1 MKSWLKSW
9 KARILLV
16 LAVVGPGFITA
27 NVDNDAGGIFTY
39 SQAGAQFGYTLL
51 WTMIPITIALIV
63 VQEMSARLGAVTGK
77 GLSDLIRE
85 EFGFRV
91 TFFAMLTLVVTNYGN
106 IVAEFAGIASS
117 LQLFGWSKYVVVP
130 VCAVLV
136 WALVVRGTYA
146 SIEKIF
152 LTASAFY
159 VCYIIAGVL
168 AHPDWKAAFFA
179 TVTRPEAAGIRNYGY
194 LFTVVGLIGTTIA
207 PWMQF
212 YLQASI
218 VEKGITAKQY
228 RASRWDV
235 ILGCVFT
242 DVVAWFI
249 IVACAATLYASR
261 HYDIGTAADA
271 AQALRPLA
279 GEYAY
284 LLFAFGLFNASFF
297 AASILPISTA
307 YAVCEGLGFE
317 SGLDKKFHEAPVFY
331 WLYTVLIVVGAG
343 ALLIP
348 RLPLVYV
355 SVLSQV
361 VNGVVLP
368 FVLIFMLLLTNDR
381 ELMGEH
387 TNGRAFNVIAWTTV
401 IVVIVMTLAMF
412 FDRRQ
417 SNESPGRSSMTLT
430 PAALTSSRSRA
441 GVPVSSGNV
450 PKCIGTTALTPSHW
464 QAVAACSGPI
474 V

>member
-1 MKSWLKSW
+1 MKTKSIASFKSW
-9 KARILLV
+9 KVRLALL
-16 LAVVGPGFITA
+16 LAVIGPGFITA

-63 VQEMSARLGAVTGK
+63 VQEMTARMGAVTGK

-85 EFGFRV
+85 EFGFRL
-91 TFFAMLTLVVTNYGN
+91 TFIVMITMIIANFGN
-106 IVAEFAGIASS
+106 IVNEFAGIASS
-117 LQLFGWSKYVVVP
+117 LELFGWKRYLVVP
-130 VCAVLV
+130 LCAFVV
-136 WALVVRGTYA
+136 WVMVVRGTYA

-152 LTASAFY
+152 LAASVFY
-159 VCYIIAGVL
+159 VCYIVAGVL
-168 AHPDWKAAFFA
+168 AHPDWRAAAFA
-179 TVTRPEAAGIRNYGY
+179 TVTRPEAAGIRNYSY
-194 LFTVVGLIGTTIA
+194 LYMVIGLVGTTIA

-218 VEKGITAKQY
+218 VEKGVTAKQY

-235 ILGCVFT
+235 ILGCIFT

-249 IVACAATLYASR
+249 IVACAATLYAYGR
-261 HYDIGTAADA
+261 HNISDASDA

-284 LLFAFGLFNASFF
+284 LLFAAGLFNASLF

-331 WLYTVLIVVGAG
+331 WLYTVLIVLG
-343 ALLIP
+343 ALVVMIP

-361 VNGVVLP
+361 VNGIVLP

-387 TNGRAFNVIAWTTV
+387 INGRGFNIVAWTTV
-401 IVVIVMTLAMF
+401 VVVI
-412 FDRRQ
+412 
-417 SNESPGRSSMTLT
+417 SM
-430 PAALTSSRSRA
+430 AL
-441 GVPVSSGNV
+441 
-450 PKCIGTTALTPSHW
+450 LM
-464 QAVAACSGPI
+464 I
-474 V
+474 VFH